1 MVNVGDITITSL
13 ETITVFDIVT
23 GNYRFTL
30 DELQDCSIAQAQ
42 DTTEI
47 TGKGGRKLNTLKRNK
62 TITITGTNGLISGG
76 LLEMQTGGK
85 FENAPTEVMW
95 TDHIV
100 IKGSASATMFKAVGT
115 EGKEII
121 SIRLKNADNTLGEEL
136 VQDATAAEGKFTYDP
151 DTKVLG
157 FSGLEDGVEAVVY
170 YKRKIAADVLRN
182 DSDVYSEKG
191 IIYIDAIGEDKCS
204 KLYRVQIQ
212 IPKGDFSGEFSI
224 DMGGD
229 QSVHGFEIESLAGA
243 CGTSGQLF
251 SYVVFG
257 VDSEDANA

>member
-13 ETITVFDIVT
+13 ETISVFNILT

-47 TGKGGRKLNTLKRNK
+47 TGKGGRKLSTLKRNK
-62 TITITGTNGLISGG
+62 AITITGTNGLISGG

-85 FENAPTEVMW
+85 FENKSTEVMW
-95 TDHIV
+95 SEHI
-100 IKGSASATMFKAVGT
+100 IINGNKSATMFKAVGT

-121 SIRLKNADNTLGEEL
+121 NLYFKNADNTLGTEL
-136 VQDATAAEGKFTYDP
+136 TQDATAGSGKFTYDP
-151 DTKVLG
+151 ATKVLG
-157 FSGLEDGVEAVVY
+157 FADVQDGTEAVVY
-170 YKRKIAADVLRN
+170 YKRMIAADVLVN

-243 CGTSGQLF
+243 CGSGGQLF

-257 VDSEDANA
+257 IDAEDAQA

>member
-13 ETITVFDIVT
+13 ETITVFDILT

-30 DELQDCSIAQAQ
+30 DELQDCSISQAQ

-62 TITITGTNGLISGG
+62 AITVTGTNGLISGG

-85 FENAPTEVMW
+85 FENAATEVMW
-95 TDHIV
+95 SEHVTTDENGLAKV
-100 IKGSASATMFKAVGT
+100 TFAATGT
-115 EGKEII
+115 EGNEIVGLY
-121 SIRLKNADNTLGEEL
+121 LKNADNTLGAKL
-136 VQDATAAEGKFTYDP
+136 VQDAEVADGKFTYTP
-151 DTKVLG
+151 ASKELNLG
-157 FSGLEDGVEAVVY
+157 AAHKNVEVVAY
-170 YKRKIAADVLRN
+170 YKRKIAADVLVN

-243 CGTSGQLF
+243 CGTGGQLF
-251 SYVVFG
+251 SYIVFG
-257 VDSEDANA
+257 VDAEDAK